1 MIPCTPAQSIASFR
15 KERSTMAQQQRL
27 LQLSLVGTILLCLL
41 VCLYLVARK
50 RSEKAEPSSVRKHTV
65 ETSPEEVL
73 KYWTADRMRSAKP
86 VPLPNVKALKRG
98 KRHPQRPSSEPEH
111 S

>member
-1 MIPCTPAQSIASFR
+1 MS
-15 KERSTMAQQQRL
+15 QQQRL
-27 LQLSLVGTILLCLL
+27 LQLPLVGTILLCLL

-50 RSEKAEPSSVRKHTV
+50 RSEKLGSSGSVRKHSV
-65 ETSPEEVL
+65 ETPPNEVL
-73 KYWTADRMRSAKP
+73 KYWTAERMRNAKP

-98 KRHPQRPSSEPEH
+98 KRQPQHPSSEPEH